1 MNNITYAVS
10 VDVNNPIIPYN
21 VYVASVLDS
30 NVRYLEITLY
40 QNGNVIALSNEAT
53 ATASLVTDDVLIDD
67 SVECTI
73 SNNIITVPLEDLQR
87 HGNLDVQV
95 TVAEGEKVLAIPFPI
110 QVRVTP
116 NIAEEAQIDENSMG
130 SYAEVV
136 QEIAEARNGYDSLDE
151 RLNSDASGM
160 EAVMHKVQSIG
171 SQSQTFDNVNYPSVT
186 AVRDYVN
193 IKTDDLD
200 DYIEGE
206 LVALDE
212 AKADKTD
219 TNAQFERLIAVLQN
233 KAGKAETLA
242 GYGINDAYTKAEVDA
257 LDEAKVSKPSTSP
270 NGTNGQLLRTKG
282 DGTTEWVDVID
293 STLSTQGAAAEAKAT
308 GAEINDLKTALTDG
322 YVVSSNLFNP
332 NTITADKRI
341 APDGSLYDQS
351 GDYLSDYIPVL
362 EGQILCFCK
371 KWGNMISRAAARSVC
386 AFDSS
391 KTVITSSAVT
401 TLSYSY
407 TVPSGVSFVRI
418 GIVSGSNQS
427 ITVTPADVMV
437 FLSDTDSPSSYT
449 FEEWFEPGLKPK
461 ASLADN
467 ANGGVDISLF
477 GSVKTLAKQSDMAA
491 VETSVSA
498 AQKVSVVRY
507 SRGDNLYYCYETYE
521 NDGSIYIAL
530 LGSGGL
536 QSENPFLSISFSTLK
551 TALSSYVDTSP
562 DGIECIRLDHRRA
575 LLYDYESKTFSI
587 ADVRGRTGGS
597 KLIIAQCAHGML
609 SDGVMHNIIVK
620 EKVDRNTKSLAYRSR
635 SDSDVYSFAKRVQ
648 QDQTDKTLTILF
660 MTDTHLDSS
669 NHPFWENNVDF
680 VEKFGS
686 VTRHCGVG
694 LAVHGGDILTTGY
707 TDKTVPLE
715 TLNRFCAVM
724 RSNTGNVP
732 MFIIK
737 GNHDDNSYGQKVGG
751 VQQFNY
757 AKTALIY
764 PEQCGVCMFSAA
776 HNDRSL
782 VFDPENP
789 NGGYCYYDD
798 EISKIRV
805 IMLNTNDNPSTMTGD
820 NYNWNSTR
828 SGFQERQLE
837 WLSDVL
843 KFEDRQDAAEWA
855 VYIVSHIPIEIS
867 HNRDGDNH
875 GTWFGMGGSLT
886 NGNIFFD
893 ILHAYENGTSG
904 TSSSASGTNADWSA
918 EVSYSFSR
926 QGNFIGFLCGHM
938 HADNTSDEIGGA
950 TGTEYGYRYIGI
962 TAGLTFAAVTID
974 RENNSVS
981 VRKYG
986 GYNHI
991 TEDDN
996 YYDSIIGLTDE
1007 DVNEY
1012 GDFTVEY

>member
-1 MNNITYAVS
+1 MTLHAVFTR
-10 VDVNNPIIPYN
+10 N
-21 VYVASVLDS
+21 
-30 NVRYLEITLY
+30 
-40 QNGNVIALSNEAT
+40 QNEVTTSELFQWDIGQQLCIEGLS
-53 ATASLVTDDVLIDD
+53 
-67 SVECTI
+67 
-73 SNNIITVPLEDLQR
+73 
-87 HGNLDVQV
+87 G
-95 TVAEGEKVLAIPFPI
+95 
-110 QVRVTP
+110 
-116 NIAEEAQIDENSMG
+116 IDENTEVHFANNRMIQAIVKTGTFEDNALTVDIPNEFLQSGGVIHGRAWVYVNESTAVGQTIRTINIPIVPRTRPNDYVSPADPDSKGIVEQALEILKDGTKVSYVTNATVDNAAETGKVYYTTVG
-130 SYAEVV
+130 SSKALIVPVSGDSSQVQFRLDRDGKIYARRRSRSSTSVDFPEWGAFEQTGWTQV
-136 QEIAEARNGYDSLDE
+136 EIGAMIDSL
-151 RLNSDASGM
+151 
-160 EAVMHKVQSIG
+160 
-171 SQSQTFDNVNYPSVT
+171 
-186 AVRDYVN
+186 
-193 IKTDDLD
+193 
-200 DYIEGE
+200 
-206 LVALDE
+206 
-212 AKADKTD
+212 
-219 TNAQFERLIAVLQN
+219 
-233 KAGKAETLA
+233 
-242 GYGINDAYTKAEVDA
+242 VD
-257 LDEAKVSKPSTSP
+257 P
-270 NGTNGQLLRTKG
+270 
-282 DGTTEWVDVID
+282 
-293 STLSTQGAAAEAKAT
+293 TLSVQGKAAEAKTT

-341 APDGSLYDQS
+341 TADGRLVDQS
-351 GDYLSDYIPVL
+351 GDYLSDYIPVS

-371 KWGNMISRAAARSVC
+371 KWGANVVRAAARSVC
-386 AFDSS
+386 AFNSS
-391 KTVITSSAVT
+391 KTAIPSSAAMST
-401 TLSYSY
+401 SYSY
-407 TVPSGVSFVRI
+407 TVPSGVTFVRI
-418 GIVSGSNQS
+418 GIISGTNES
-427 ITVTPADVMV
+427 ITVTPADVMI

-449 FEEWFEPGLKPK
+449 FEGWFAPGLKPK

-467 ANGGVDISLF
+467 ANGGVDVSLF
-477 GSVKTLAKQSDMAA
+477 GSEKTLAKQSDMAA
-491 VETSVSA
+491 VKTSVSA

-507 SRGDNLYYCYETYE
+507 SRSDNLYYCYETYE
-521 NDGSIYIAL
+521 NSGSIYMAF
-530 LGSGGL
+530 LGAGGL

-597 KLIIAQCAHGML
+597 KLIIAQCANGMIT
-609 SDGVMHNIIVK
+609 DGIMHNIIVK

-635 SDSDVYSFAKRVQ
+635 SDQDVYGFTKRVQ

-660 MTDTHLDSS
+660 ITDTHLDSS
-669 NHPFWENNVDF
+669 SHPYWDNYIDF

-686 VTRHCGVG
+686 VPQHCGVG
-694 LAVHGGDILTTGY
+694 LAIHGGDILTTGY
-707 TDKTVPLE
+707 TSKTVPLE
-715 TLNRFCAVM
+715 TLNRFCAAM
-724 RSNTGNVP
+724 RSNTGNAP
-732 MFIIK
+732 MFILK

-757 AKTALIY
+757 AKTALID

-776 HNDRSL
+776 HNDKSL
-782 VFDPENP
+782 VFDTENP

-828 SGFQERQLE
+828 AGFQERQLE

-867 HNRDGDNH
+867 HNRDSDSH
-875 GTWFGMGGSLT
+875 GTWFGMGGTLT

-893 ILHAYENGTSG
+893 ILHAFENGTSG
-904 TSSSASGTNADWSA
+904 TSSSVSGTSEDWSA

-938 HADNTSDEIGGA
+938 HADNTSNAVGGT

-962 TAGLTFAAVTID
+962 TAGFTFATVTIN
-974 RENNSVS
+974 RENNSIS

-991 TEDDN
+991 TENDN
-996 YYDSIIGLTDE
+996 TFDSIIGLTDE